1 MKIVFRVDSSI
12 QIGLGHL
19 MRCLVLADEL
29 KKNGHNIFFICK
41 DLEGNFISLINHP
54 VIELRKDTK
63 QKITLKNINN
73 RKIIQ
78 EIDAD
83 ETIKL
88 IPLNTDIIV
97 VDSYDFDEV
106 WHKKLRIHT
115 KKIVVIDDLADKN
128 FDCDILINQ
137 NYGIGKKDYQNR
149 LGKDCLLLLGLS
161 YALLRPEFKKFRLD
175 SIKKREGVKEIKN
188 ILITSGGSDMKNIS
202 LGLLKQLDKSYN
214 IVVVLGLNSPHN
226 NEVREFAKNRKN
238 VKVLINPKNIAE
250 LMLDADL
257 CIGSSGSTNWERL
270 CMGLPSLVFTVAE
283 NQIKITRELDKEGL
297 VKHIGFIETCNSIP
311 IIQNEINS
319 ITNLT
324 AWSEKCF
331 KSSSCSGVEII
342 VDIIQDS
349 LND

>member
-73 RKIIQ
+73 KKIIQ

-137 NYGIGKKDYQNR
+137 NYGVKNIDYQNIISKECR
-149 LGKDCLLLLGLS
+149 LLLGLE
-161 YALLRPEFKKFRLD
+161 YALLRPEFKKLRAN
-175 SIKKREGVKEIKN
+175 SIERRREVVEVKN
-188 ILITSGGSDMKNIS
+188 ILITSGGSDIKNIT
-202 LGLLKQLDKSYN
+202 LGILRQLDDSFN
-214 IVVVLGLNSPHN
+214 IAVILGTNSPHN
-226 NEVREFAKNRKN
+226 QEVKLFAHNKDNIN
-238 VKVLINPKNIAE
+238 VFINPKNTAE
-250 LMLDADL
+250 LMLNADL

-270 CMGLPSLVFTVAE
+270 CMGLPSIVFTVAE
-283 NQIKITRELDKEGL
+283 NQTKVTKMLDKNGL
-297 VKHIGFIETCNSIP
+297 VKHIGFINDNASIP
-311 IIQNEINS
+311 LIREEIQNISSLPEW
-319 ITNLT
+319 
-324 AWSEKCF
+324 AKKCF
-331 KSSSCSGVEII
+331 NSCNCSGVEKVVEITEKLM
-342 VDIIQDS
+342 D
-349 LND
+349 